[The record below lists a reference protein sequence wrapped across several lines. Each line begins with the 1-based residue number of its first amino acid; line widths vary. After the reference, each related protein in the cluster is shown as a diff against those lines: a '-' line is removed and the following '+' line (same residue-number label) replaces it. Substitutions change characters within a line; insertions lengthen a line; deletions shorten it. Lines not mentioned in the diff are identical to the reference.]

1 MTLFLSDS
9 CGPDELTCKNGQ
21 CVDKDYLCD
30 GNPQYYGKC
39 DDDSD
44 EDEGV
49 CGKSYMVII
58 IHLFISCLMLD
69 LHTNRKSSY
78 SSLKDASFACQA
90 LSQWNH
96 SLIWILV

>member
-30 GNPQYYGKC
+30 GKYWRKC

-49 CGKSYMVII
+49 CGKSHMVII

-69 LHTNRKSSY
+69 LHTNKQSSD
-78 SSLKDASFACQA
+78 SSLKDASLACQA
-90 LSQWNH
+90 LSQ
-96 SLIWILV
+96 